1 LIEAFLNGAFLPL
14 FMLFFFE
21 VGALFFA
28 GTFFT
33 GFFFGTG
40 EG

>member
-1 LIEAFLNGAFLPL
+1 MEALEL
-14 FMLFFFE
+14 FDD
-21 VGALFFA
+21 ALFFA

>member
-1 LIEAFLNGAFLPL
+1 MEALELL
-14 FMLFFFE
+14 DD
-21 VGALFFA
+21 ALFFA